1 MRATF
6 IALCAAACA
15 AVPTQASAIAFPSLT
30 TIYVGAG
37 VQDTTGAGANT
48 ATVIACANVSGV
60 ATTVRILL
68 LDTAG
73 AVADSLTEGLAH
85 GAHLTA
91 ATRGVATIAGE
102 LVIDSGAITGGVVN
116 IEATQSGVFC
126 TAALMDAVS
135 AEATGAALHLV
146 RVNAHPGTVE

>member
-1 MRATF
+1 MRTTL
-6 IALCAAACA
+6 IALFTAACA
-15 AVPTQASAIAFPSLT
+15 AIPTQASAITFSSLT

-48 ATVIACANVSGV
+48 ATVFACGNVSGV
-60 ATTVRILL
+60 ATTVRILI
-68 LDTAG
+68 LDATGGVVESFTQA
-73 AVADSLTEGLAH
+73 LPH

-91 ATRGVATIAGE
+91 ATRGVATINGE
-102 LVIDSGAITGGVVN
+102 VVLDSGGIAGGLVN

-126 TAALMDAVS
+126 TAAILDAVTP
-135 AEATGAALHLV
+135 AVTGAALHLV